1 MKIFTGHK
9 TILDTVAD
17 AFNFTVEK
25 FPLAGPD
32 NMKTPF
38 YGLFRDDNSQCIGN
52 AVSSDYV
59 PHTTDDVLAIVEA
72 TQAVFEDCNV
82 QTYFKEGHYVDLAP
96 TKEMRRAIYGT
107 ADNIFPRL
115 TIFAGYD
122 GRAFKVHMGYFRDL
136 CLNLHR
142 MKSIKS
148 TYVSIRHTSGLRG
161 KMNELIDQFSG
172 LKDGW
177 DDLGKVIDRMES
189 TSVQLAS
196 FLDKVYGKPTAEG
209 RSTTIHTNRTE
220 AIFKRVLDERLRSGR
235 PQIDDNYT
243 VSAWEAFNAVQGYV
257 QHDASRKGTPNQFD
271 RILASSNDTA
281 VNIAESLAYSLA
293 VA

>member
-1 MKIFTGHK
+1 MKIFTGTK
-9 TILDTVAD
+9 TILDTVAQ
-17 AFNFTVEK
+17 AFDFTVQK

-38 YGLFRDDNSQCIGN
+38 YGLFRDDNSECIGN
-52 AVSSDYV
+52 AVSGDYV

-72 TQAVFEDCNV
+72 TQEVFSDCDAR
-82 QTYFKEGHYVDLAP
+82 TYFKEGHYVDLAP
-96 TKEMRRAIYGT
+96 TTEMRRTIYGT

-161 KMNELIDQFSG
+161 KMNELIDQFAG
-172 LKDGW
+172 LKNGW
-177 DDLGKVIDRMES
+177 EDLGQVIDRMES
-189 TSVQLAS
+189 TPVELAA
-196 FLDKVYGKPTAEG
+196 FLDKVYGTPTAEG

-220 AIFKRVLDERLRSGR
+220 AIFKRVLDERRRSGR
-235 PQIDDNYT
+235 PQIDGSFT

-257 QHDASRKGTPNQFD
+257 QHDASRKGKPNQFD
-271 RILASSNDTA
+271 RILASSNDPA

-293 VA
+293 V

>member
-1 MKIFTGHK
+1 MKIFNGTK
-9 TILDTVAD
+9 SVLDTVAE
-17 AFNFTVEK
+17 AFSFSVEK

-38 YGLFRDDNSQCIGN
+38 YGLFRDDNSECIGN
-52 AVSSDYV
+52 AVSADYV
-59 PHTTDDVLAIVEA
+59 VHTTDDILAIVEA
-72 TQAVFEDCNV
+72 TQAVFSDCDV

-96 TKEMRRAIYGT
+96 TKEMRKAVYGT

-142 MKSIKS
+142 MKAVKS

-189 TSVQLAS
+189 TPVQLAA
-196 FLDKVYGKPTAEG
+196 FLDKVYGTPTAEG
-209 RSTTIHTNRTE
+209 RSTTIHANRTE
-220 AIFKRVLDERLRSGR
+220 AIFKRVLDERRRSGR
-235 PQIDDNYT
+235 PQIDNTFT

-257 QHDASRKGTPNQFD
+257 QHDASRKGKPNKFD
-271 RILASSNDTA
+271 RILASSSDAA
-281 VNIAESLAYSLA
+281 VIDAESLAYSLA

>member
-1 MKIFTGHK
+1 MKTFTK
-9 TILDTVAD
+9 TTLDIVAE
-17 AFNFTVEK
+17 AFKFTVEK
-25 FPLAGPD
+25 FPLSGPD
-32 NMKTPF
+32 RMKTPF
-38 YGLFRDDNSQCIGN
+38 YGLFRDDNSKCIGN
-52 AVSSDYV
+52 AVSADYV

-72 TQAVFEDCNV
+72 TNAVFENCDV

-96 TKEMRRAIYGT
+96 TKEMRKSIYGT

-172 LKDGW
+172 LKEGW
-177 DDLGKVIDRMES
+177 DDLGEIIKRMEN
-189 TSVQLAS
+189 TPIQLAG
-196 FLDKVYGKPTAEG
+196 FLDKVYGLPTTEG
-209 RSTTIHTNRTE
+209 RSTTIHTNRTT
-220 AIFKRVLDERLRSGR
+220 AIFKRVLDERRRSGR
-235 PQIDDNYT
+235 PQIDSNYT

-257 QHDASRKGTPNQFD
+257 QHDASRKGNPNQFD

-281 VNIAESLAYSLA
+281 VNTAESLAYSLA